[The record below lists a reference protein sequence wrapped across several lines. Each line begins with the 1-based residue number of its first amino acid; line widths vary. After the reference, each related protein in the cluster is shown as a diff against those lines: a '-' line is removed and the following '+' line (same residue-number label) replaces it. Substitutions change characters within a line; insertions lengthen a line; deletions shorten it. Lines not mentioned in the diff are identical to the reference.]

1 VDHHGTQ
8 GGQQRDQESA
18 DPVHACKNSKA
29 WYSARITAIALNLH
43 DPGLMDKLVEEWAK
57 LKEKPQV
64 LIDARDEYRRPGDE
78 LKRKLDEEEDQQRK
92 LDEGDQHTDSSEV
105 EEPLS
110 GARL

>member
-1 VDHHGTQ
+1 
-8 GGQQRDQESA
+8 
-18 DPVHACKNSKA
+18 
-29 WYSARITAIALNLH
+29 
-43 DPGLMDKLVEEWAK
+43 MDKLVEEWAK

-78 LKRKLDEEEDQQRK
+78 LKRKLDE
-92 LDEGDQHTDSSEV
+92 GDQHTDSSEV